1 MKLSSLQSAILSQFP
16 SCSCVCGNER
26 AEIEAVLLGGGMSS
40 VRGAIRMYTGPV
52 PEGAPGLG
60 PQECCLCLAR
70 FAPEAVNII
79 TAEDP
84 DTLEAVFNQMQIY
97 FSKVQAMAQLAQAA
111 TEKRIDLQQIVDRAT
126 EILENPLFVADP
138 GYRIL
143 AISDMELEDSAWK
156 HFRRLRQIP
165 YHPDTVRGNEQLQ
178 QDIRE
183 GRFVVV
189 VDGKHKKGFFLRCAV
204 TQGNTFLA
212 QMHIFSLLHEFTDM
226 DLELAGLLTGA
237 VSIALMQRGPSQSY
251 ISTTSD
257 YLISDLILG
266 KLTDREIIQSR
277 LEYVGWTMKRIKY
290 LLLVHWDGDEK
301 SINLR
306 DACIASLGRIFPDGR
321 YTADG
326 SYMVVMFSTG
336 EELNIRSPELDEV
349 RRQLER
355 TNQKGVLSLP
365 FSELTDAAYRYRQTR
380 DILDLNRRLDRRSL
394 FLLAESSSIEL
405 MISQAGLKYRL
416 MDYCH
421 PLVRR
426 LMDYDEHAGR
436 DYSDTLRAYIE
447 TGRSFT
453 KAAEKLHMHRN
464 SVIYR
469 MRQIEELLDYD
480 FSRDEYLFHLE
491 LSFRILD
498 YIRQEDRDIRP
509 RLPDAEL

>member
-1 MKLSSLQSAILSQFP
+1 MKLSSLQSAILLKFP
-16 SCSCVCGNER
+16 SCVCVCGDDEMV
-26 AEIEAVLLGGGMSS
+26 IDTVLLGDGRPE
-40 VRGAIRMYTGPV
+40 VNGAIRMYTGPV
-52 PEGAPGLG
+52 PNGALGLG
-60 PQECCLCLAR
+60 AQECCLCLAQY
-70 FAPEAVNII
+70 APEAMNII

-84 DTLEAVFNQMQIY
+84 DTLEAVFNLLQAY
-97 FSKVQAMAQLAQAA
+97 LAKAQAMARLAQASA
-111 TEKRIDLQQIVDRAT
+111 EKTLELQQIVDRAT
-126 EILENPLFVADP
+126 EIMENPLFVADP

-143 AISDMELEDSAWK
+143 AISDLELEDSAWK

-204 TQGNTFLA
+204 MQGDTFLA
-212 QMHIFSLLHEFTDM
+212 QMHVFSLLHEFTAM
-226 DLELAGLLTGA
+226 DLELASLLTGV
-237 VSIALMQRGPSQSY
+237 VSIALMQRVPSQSY
-251 ISTTSD
+251 SSTTSD

-277 LEYVGWTMKRIKY
+277 LEYVGWTMKQIKY

-321 YTADG
+321 CTADG
-326 SYMVVMFSTG
+326 SYMVVMFSTE

-405 MISQAGLKYRL
+405 LISQAGLKYRL

-426 LMDYDEHAGR
+426 LMDYDERADR
-436 DYSDTLRAYIE
+436 DYIDTLRAYIE
-447 TGRSFT
+447 TGRSYT

-469 MRQIEELLDYD
+469 IRQIEELLDYD

>member
-1 MKLSSLQSAILSQFP
+1 MKLSSLQSAILSRF
-16 SCSCVCGNER
+16 SACTCVCGNE
-26 AEIEAVLLGGGMSS
+26 AEIEAVLLGGGMSP

-60 PQECCLCLAR
+60 PQECCLCLAGY
-70 FAPEAVNII
+70 APAAVNRI

-84 DTLEAVFNQMQIY
+84 DTLAAVFNQLQAY
-97 FSKVQAMAQLAQAA
+97 LSRVQAMAQLAQAA
-111 TEKRIDLQQIVDRAT
+111 AEKRIDLQQIVDRAT
-126 EILENPLFVADP
+126 EIMDNPLFVADP

-165 YHPDTVRGNEQLQ
+165 YHPDTVRGNEQMQ

-204 TQGNTFLA
+204 MQGNTFLA
-212 QMHIFSLLHEFTDM
+212 QMHIFSMIHEFTPV
-226 DLELAGLLTGA
+226 DLELAGLLTGI
-237 VSIALMQRGPSQSY
+237 VSVALMQRAPSQSY

-277 LEYVGWTMKRIKY
+277 LDYVGWTMKRIKY

-321 YTADG
+321 CTADG
-326 SYMVVMFSTG
+326 SYMVVMFSTE
-336 EELNIRSPELDEV
+336 EELNVRRPELEEV
-349 RRQLER
+349 RRQLEQ

-380 DILDLNRRLDRRSL
+380 EILDLNRRLDHEKC
-394 FLLAESSSIEL
+394 FMLAESSSMDL
-405 MISQAGLKYRL
+405 MIAQAGLKYRL

-426 LMDYDEHAGR
+426 LMDYDERAGR
-436 DYSDTLRAYIE
+436 DYIDTLRAYIE

-453 KAAEKLHMHRN
+453 KAAERLHMHRN

-498 YIRQEDRDIRP
+498 YIRQEDRNIRP
-509 RLPDAEL
+509 RRPDAEL